1 MNLDYDRL
9 LHLKRLIDNNQ
20 ATISDKNEYMKILLQ
35 NGSITQNQY
44 NSYMKNQNSEEI
56 VRAALTI
63 GGVILAAWLIS
74 KLVED

>member
-44 NSYMKNQNSEEI
+44 NY
-56 VRAALTI
+56 T
-63 GGVILAAWLIS
+63 
-74 KLVED
+74 

>member
-44 NSYMKNQNSEEI
+44 NSYMINQNSEEI